1 VQGLGLSFGSE
12 TGRTRSGTKG
22 FSNKAKKLKRKKQ
35 EYHTRRRARFQ
46 EVEQLDPAQARVRAT
61 LALDRLGHQVIS
73 TEPGGY
79 DLEAWT
85 RNVDVLLD
93 DFQEKVGQDRVGAE
107 FREASREAIRQLVR
121 PSTREVDSEIEALR
135 EEEQAAKTS
144 LAELTKKMA
153 AKLASLRE
161 ERAVCER
168 DLKAERERLAD
179 LKEARQKTSFL
190 SRFVRT
196 GPSTQPAEQKVA
208 ALEAKLKDIDDQIDE
223 YVEKKK
229 RSARAGDASSQRDSV
244 AASDGEAT
252 PSSSPSSP
260 SLSPSSSSS
269 SPDDIH
275 QRLEVIYDRL
285 VELQSLKQ
293 SMLQLTKEREIAAKK
308 IADMMSSLDLGPP
321 PEANGELG
329 NERENERESE
339 PVSE

>member
-93 DFQEKVGQDRVGAE
+93 DFEEKVGQERVGAE
-107 FREASREAIRQLVR
+107 FREASRGAIRQLVR

-135 EEEQAAKTS
+135 EEEQAAKAS

-161 ERAVCER
+161 ERAACER

-179 LKEARQKTSFL
+179 LKEAKQKTSFL

-196 GPSTQPAEQKVA
+196 GPSTHPAEQKVA

-229 RSARAGDASSQRDSV
+229 RSARAGDASSLRDSV

-252 PSSSPSSP
+252 P
-260 SLSPSSSSS
+260 SSSS

-275 QRLEVIYDRL
+275 QRLEVIYNRL

-293 SMLQLTKEREIAAKK
+293 GMLQLTKEREIAAKK
-308 IADMMSSLDLGPP
+308 IAAMMSSLDLGPL
-321 PEANGELG
+321 PEANDEQED
-329 NERENERESE
+329 ERASERASE
-339 PVSE
+339 